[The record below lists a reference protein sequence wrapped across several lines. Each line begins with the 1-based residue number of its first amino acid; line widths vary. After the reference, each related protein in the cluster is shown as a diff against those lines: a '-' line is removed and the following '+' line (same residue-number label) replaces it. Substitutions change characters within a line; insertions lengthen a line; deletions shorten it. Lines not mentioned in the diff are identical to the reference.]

1 MKVLVTVKN
10 VVDVELNIQVKDGV
24 INQEGLQYVMNAWDE
39 NAVEAAVTLKEDNDA
54 STDLLCIGDST
65 ATVAIRKAFAMGI
78 EGGKLVQ
85 DAAIENVDS
94 AVYAK
99 IIQKVVERGGYDLV
113 IMGKQAQDTD
123 SGQTGALM
131 AEFAG
136 LPCVSNAVAIDV
148 IDDTKLKVTRQADG
162 VKEVIELQLPAVIT
176 VNDSINEPRL
186 PALRGIMQAKKKK
199 IEDLDLAAL
208 GLSAADTR
216 ASKTKIIEFQAPQ
229 SRAAGQKFEGD
240 ITEITTQVVNL
251 LATEAKVL

>member
-1 MKVLVTVKN
+1 M
-10 VVDVELNIQVKDGV
+10 DVELNIQVKDGA

-39 NAVEAAVTLKEDNDA
+39 NAVETAVVLKEDNDA
-54 STDLLCIGDST
+54 STELLCIGDST

-78 EGGKLVQ
+78 ECGKLVQ
-85 DAAIENVDS
+85 DEAIGEVDS
-94 AVYAK
+94 IVYAR
-99 IIQKVVERGGYDLV
+99 IIQKVIEQGEYDLV
-113 IMGKQAQDTD
+113 IMGKQAQDSD
-123 SGQTGALM
+123 SGQTGALT

-136 LPCVSNAVAIDV
+136 LPCVSNVVAIEV
-148 IDDTKLKVTRQADG
+148 LDDSKLKVTRQADG

-199 IEDLDLAAL
+199 IEELDLAAL
-208 GLSAADTR
+208 GLSATDMQ
-216 ASKTKIIEFQAPQ
+216 ASKSKIIEYQAPQ

-240 ITEITTQVVNL
+240 VAEITAQVVGL